1 MSAEMVLPPSL
12 DTEDGQPRMIGVEI
26 EFAGMS
32 CEQAAGLIC
41 DLFSGRIKR
50 IDPHRFEVTETRFG
64 SFTVELDS
72 QYAHPDD
79 NDDDAAA
86 SSWDDIGRAVR
97 DGLTTAIATVTSLW
111 LPIEIVSP
119 PVPLAVLPE
128 LDSLVPALRGRGAAG
143 CSDGLV
149 YAFATQ
155 LNPEVPSLRAESMLA
170 HLKAFLLLAET
181 LRAAIDVDLLRRALP
196 FANAFPSAYVR
207 KVVNPKYQP
216 ALPQLVDD
224 YLEANQTRNRELD
237 LLPLFT
243 HLAHERVRAKVEDAL
258 IKPRPTFH
266 YRLPDTRVS
275 DPAWSLIVEWNRW
288 VEVEHLAAD
297 ASALRRLGEI
307 YLDQAE
313 SRRPRALVEAID
325 AWRAERSA
333 GR

>member
-32 CEQAAGLIC
+32 CEQAAGLVC
-41 DLFSGRIKR
+41 DLFGGRIEP
-50 IDPHRFEVTETRFG
+50 IDPHRFEVTGTRFG

-72 QYAHPDD
+72 QYAHTDD
-79 NDDDAAA
+79 NDDAAA

-97 DGLTTAIATVTSLW
+97 DGLTTTIATVTSLW

-128 LDSLVPALRGRGAAG
+128 LDSLVQALRGRGAEG

-155 LNPEVPSLRAESMLA
+155 LNPEVPSLRGESVLA
-170 HLKAFLLLAET
+170 HLQAFLLLSET

-196 FANAFPSAYVR
+196 FANPFPSNYVE
-207 KVVNPKYQP
+207 KVVDPNYQP
-216 ALPQLVDD
+216 GLRQLVDD
-224 YLEANQTRNRELD
+224 YLEANPTRNRELD

-243 HLAHERVRAKVEDAL
+243 HIDPERVRAKVEDAL
-258 IKPRPTFH
+258 IKARPTFH

-275 DPAWSLIVEWNRW
+275 DPAWSLILEWNRW

-297 ASALRRLGEI
+297 AAALRRLSGV
-307 YLDQAE
+307 YLDE
-313 SRRPRALVEAID
+313 VKSRRPRALAEAID
-325 AWRAERSA
+325 GWRAERSA